1 MPKKKKLVK
10 KLAQEQKWL
19 VNRNNMMYASFA
31 KKMESRDPICTHYNP
46 IQSIAAFV

>member
-1 MPKKKKLVK
+1 VK

-31 KKMESRDPICTHYNP
+31 KKMESDPICTNYNP